1 MLQIQVVERNNLK
14 QNTSVS
20 KFRFLDFIGNFYSLK
35 CAATSMNHSAF
46 QWVEIA
52 TLFGGRGAIGLGWAG
67 QGRAGQLQTFTMK
80 TIKINV
86 SPNYHQI

>member
-14 QNTSVS
+14 QIKCGS
-20 KFRFLDFIGNFYSLK
+20 KFRFLDLIGNFYSLK

-52 TLFGGRGAIGLGWAG
+52 TLFWGRGCNWVGLG
-67 QGRAGQLQTFTMK
+67 
-80 TIKINV
+80 
-86 SPNYHQI
+86 

>member
-14 QNTSVS
+14 QNKSGS
-20 KFRFLDFIGNFYSLK
+20 KFKFLEYIGNFYSLK

-52 TLFGGRGAIGLGWAG
+52 TLFEGRGAIGLGWAG
-67 QGRAGQLQTFTMK
+67 QGYEGRGRG
-80 TIKINV
+80 V
-86 SPNYHQI
+86 

>member
-14 QNTSVS
+14 ENKSVS
-20 KFRFLDFIGNFYSLK
+20 KFGFLDFIGNFYSLK

-52 TLFGGRGAIGLGWAG
+52 SFLGGGVCG
-67 QGRAGQLQTFTMK
+67 QGRAGQGLDGKFK
-80 TIKINV
+80 
-86 SPNYHQI
+86 

>member
-14 QNTSVS
+14 QIKCGS
-20 KFRFLDFIGNFYSLK
+20 KFRFLDLIGNFYSLK

-52 TLFGGRGAIGLGWAG
+52 TLFGEGGAIGLGWAG
-67 QGRAGQLQTFTMK
+67 LD
-80 TIKINV
+80 
-86 SPNYHQI
+86 

>member
-14 QNTSVS
+14 QIKCGL
-20 KFRFLDFIGNFYSLK
+20 KFRFLDLIGNFSSLK

-52 TLFGGRGAIGLGWAG
+52 TLFGGRGCNWVGLGWAG
-67 QGRAGQLQTFTMK
+67 LD
-80 TIKINV
+80 
-86 SPNYHQI
+86 